1 MSSLHSTTDL
11 TNARLELEWRQ
22 RAAYE
27 QIGRKVPDPN
37 RDEDRTLARERL
49 KAYLASNPDI
59 TPSQLAETLSEA
71 DQASV
76 PLPNVVDLSAPVSE
90 SILRERVIELQRTI
104 LKMGHGPKFERIC
117 FGTVPGGGLDA
128 YSFKIENSQG
138 YGVIIPE
145 GFFHLL
151 NLFSKI
157 VVQLQPITA
166 SPNGPIFLPS
176 ASFAQFELMS
186 RPHVVFRHR
195 DLLEAFFFFGDPKAA
210 LPYRQALPYQD
221 RFVYLL
227 VGAEIF
233 LLAHEVA
240 HVLLGHLDDSPGANE
255 STPDKEI
262 AADNLAVEIVT
273 EFFRSEMNY
282 PVARASLCAVFFL
295 SIVKVWERG
304 ISLIVADQKA
314 AQSHTHPMFEAR
326 FQSFVDKLNTLPE
339 EETPGW
345 YLMTHNA
352 IRMATE
358 LMSEAVLTDIASKAD
373 GGSSVSSRVLPP
385 GYAHLGHLSDYTVER
400 WWTRLAGLLLD
411 NDAANRNLGLWL
423 FCQNAPDA
431 AIGFYKGLLSDDDDA
446 QRQFERALVS
456 LQPMYESY
464 IPRLKERFRETAQQA
479 QFDEYLLN
487 LSIYLVAMAEHEL
500 KAGGDGKEY
509 QDATL
514 FYGAR
519 LGSHGS

>member
-1 MSSLHSTTDL
+1 MSSLHSTIDL
-11 TNARLELEWRQ
+11 TSARLELERRQ

-27 QIGRKVPDPN
+27 QIGREVPDPN
-37 RDEDRTLARERL
+37 RDEDRALARERL

-59 TPSQLAETLSEA
+59 TPTQLAEELSKVDEA
-71 DQASV
+71 AV
-76 PLPNVVDLSAPVSE
+76 PLPNVVDLSAPASE
-90 SILRERVIELQRTI
+90 SILRGRVIELARTI
-104 LKMGHGPKFERIC
+104 SKMGYGPKFERIC

-128 YSFKIENSQG
+128 YSFKIDNAQT

-166 SPNGPIFLPS
+166 SPSGPIFLPS
-176 ASFAQFELMS
+176 ASFAQFQLMS
-186 RPHVVFRHR
+186 NPQVAFRHR

-240 HVLLGHLDDSPGANE
+240 HVLLGHLDDSQGLCE
-255 STPDKEI
+255 STPDKEM
-262 AADNLAVEIVT
+262 AADNLALEIVT

-282 PVARASLCAVFFL
+282 PVARASLCATFFH

-304 ISLIVADQKA
+304 ITLITADQKA

-326 FQSFVDKLNTLPE
+326 FQSFVDKMSTLPD

-352 IRMATE
+352 IRIATD
-358 LMSEAVLTDIASKAD
+358 LMSEAVLTDIASKAN
-373 GGSSVSSRVLPP
+373 GESGVSWRVLPP
-385 GYAHLGHLSDYTVER
+385 AYAHLGHLRDYTIER
-400 WWTRLAGLLLD
+400 WWVRIAH
-411 NDAANRNLGLWL
+411 
-423 FCQNAPDA
+423 P
-431 AIGFYKGLLSDDDDA
+431 
-446 QRQFERALVS
+446 
-456 LQPMYESY
+456 
-464 IPRLKERFRETAQQA
+464 
-479 QFDEYLLN
+479 
-487 LSIYLVAMAEHEL
+487 
-500 KAGGDGKEY
+500 
-509 QDATL
+509 
-514 FYGAR
+514 
-519 LGSHGS
+519 